1 MIIYPSFAAQTETV
15 RLSNCRYAEN
25 VAGAVCGV
33 LKQMQQIQAS
43 KKKRY
48 NDKEAE
54 VLEKLS
60 TGMITKQMVKEKLVQ
75 HVEQVRWCL
84 TYH

>member
-1 MIIYPSFAAQTETV
+1 
-15 RLSNCRYAEN
+15 
-25 VAGAVCGV
+25 
-33 LKQMQQIQAS
+33 MQQIQAS

-48 NDKEAE
+48 DNKEAE

-84 TYH
+84 TCH